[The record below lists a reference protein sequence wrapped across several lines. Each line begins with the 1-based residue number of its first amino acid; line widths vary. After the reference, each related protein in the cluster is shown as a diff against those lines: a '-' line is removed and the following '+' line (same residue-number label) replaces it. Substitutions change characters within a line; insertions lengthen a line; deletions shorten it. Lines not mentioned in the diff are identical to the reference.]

1 MKKGGQLCREILI
14 TVGGSVHH
22 AAVTATVEMTGV
34 TTVATAGM
42 TAETTDVMTD
52 VTAGMIG
59 AMTDA
64 TALNSNLE
72 PFRRLLKI

>member
-42 TAETTDVMTD
+42 TAETTV
-52 VTAGMIG
+52 V
-59 AMTDA
+59 MTDA
-64 TALNSNLE
+64 TAINSNLE

>member
-42 TAETTDVMTD
+42 TAETTVVMTG
-52 VTAGMIG
+52 V
-59 AMTDA
+59 MTDA
-64 TALNSNLE
+64 TAINSNLE

>member
-34 TTVATAGM
+34 TTVETAGM
-42 TAETTDVMTD
+42 TAETTVVMTD
-52 VTAGMIG
+52 VTAI
-59 AMTDA
+59 
-64 TALNSNLE
+64 NSNLE